1 MAALRSCAAVV
12 EQDAEI
18 QSAASFLNRR
28 FEGVETETVLRT
40 MFEALFRDK
49 VALVSSFGAES
60 AVLLHLVSRVAP
72 DAPILVID
80 TGKLFGET
88 KRYWEDLTER
98 LGLTGLQIVKPNA
111 EDVGEE
117 DPDGDLWMRRSQAC
131 CDLRKVRP
139 LEKALEGFDAWISG
153 RKRYQSA
160 DRNNL
165 HLFEADN
172 EKIKINPLY
181 DWTPDRVKL
190 YALQHDLPPHPLVAQ
205 GFLSIG
211 CMPCTDRVAPGEDAR
226 AGRWR
231 GEDKTECGIHLPTR
245 GAKE

>member
-1 MAALRSCAAVV
+1 MVALKSYAVADSQ
-12 EQDAEI
+12 EAEI

-49 VALVSSFGAES
+49 IALVSSFGAES
-60 AVLLHLVSRVAP
+60 AVLLHLVSRIAP

-88 KRYWEDLTER
+88 KRYWENLTEK
-98 LGLTGLQIVKPNA
+98 LGLTGLRVVKPDEKDIA
-111 EDVGEE
+111 EM
-117 DPDGDLWMRRSQAC
+117 DPDGGLWARRSQAC
-131 CDLRKVRP
+131 CNIRKVRP
-139 LEKALEGFDAWISG
+139 LGKALDGFDAWISG
-153 RKRYQSA
+153 RKKYQSSG
-160 DRNNL
+160 RNGL
-165 HLFEADN
+165 QLFEADN

-181 DWTPDRVKL
+181 DWTVDRVKL
-190 YALQHDLPPHPLVAQ
+190 YALQHDLPPHPLVEQ

-211 CMPCTDRVAPGEDAR
+211 CTPCTDRVAPGEDAR

-231 GEDKTECGIHLPTR
+231 GEDKTECGIHLPSR
-245 GAKE
+245 GAQD

>member
-1 MAALRSCAAVV
+1 MAALRSFDAAD
-12 EQDAEI
+12 EQEAEI

-28 FEGVETETVLRT
+28 FEGVDTETVLRT
-40 MFEALFRDK
+40 MFEVLFRDK

-80 TGKLFGET
+80 TGKVFGET
-88 KRYWEDLTER
+88 KRYWEDLTNK
-98 LGLTGLQIVKPNA
+98 LGLTGLRIVKPEA
-111 EDVGEE
+111 ADVASE
-117 DPDGDLWMRRSQAC
+117 DPGGDLWMHRSKAC

-139 LEKALEGFDAWISG
+139 LEKALAGFDAWISG

-160 DRNNL
+160 NRNSL
-165 HLFEADN
+165 QLFEADN
-172 EKIKINPLY
+172 EKVKINPLY
-181 DWTPDRVKL
+181 DWTADKVKL
-190 YALQHDLPPHPLVAQ
+190 YALQYDLPPHPLVSQ

-211 CMPCTDRVAPGEDAR
+211 CVPCTDRVAPGEDAR

-245 GAKE
+245 GAKD